1 MSTSYSCSFLGGSQ
15 YENLRGGGGQRT
27 VICVLLRSR
36 SRLGLRLRL
45 RLCAVA
51 SVAWIRWEVFT
62 GALII
67 SISSISRSGFSFRGS
82 FGSSFGSSLR
92 FGLTLVM
99 TIA

>member
-1 MSTSYSCSFLGGSQ
+1 MSTSYSCSFLEGSQ

-36 SRLGLRLRL
+36 SRLGLRLW
-45 RLCAVA
+45 LCTIA
-51 SVAWIRWEVFT
+51 SVTWIRWEVFT

-99 TIA
+99 AIA